1 MRTRS
6 LTPQTS
12 STEQLS
18 VNAQSPHPGLRVL
31 LCVDSLAAGG
41 TELNAVRTVEALR
54 RGGHDARLLALRAAG
69 PLLERCVRGGVPV
82 TELRVPPIRQGGVL
96 RRVGAL
102 VRLILATGAEVVHT
116 QDRYTNALLVP
127 WARLAGVRVVASRRW
142 WDLQPS
148 RAIRAGNRLA
158 FRLAH
163 HVTAN
168 SQRVAELV
176 RKVDGVP
183 PQKITVVP
191 NFLDEWAL
199 EAAGEAER
207 RMLRERLG
215 IPDAAARVV
224 GVVAN
229 LRPVKA
235 HEVLLEAMAIVM
247 RGRRDVLLALV
258 GDGECRPALERQ
270 ARKLGIAQR
279 VTFAGAR
286 SEPVNW
292 HAAFDVSVL
301 ASYSEGFPNTVVEG
315 MAAGNPVVATDVGG
329 TADAIRDEVTGLL
342 VPAGSAAALAAALV
356 RVLDDP
362 TLARRLG
369 QAALQR
375 AQHEFRADAVIPRL
389 EMLYSSLLAESSMP
403 RS

>member
-1 MRTRS
+1 MSAWS

-18 VNAQSPHPGLRVL
+18 VNALTPRLRVL

-41 TELNAVRTVEALR
+41 TELNAVRTVEALMR
-54 RGGHDARLLALRAAG
+54 RGHDARLLALRADG
-69 PLLERCVRGGVPV
+69 PLLDRCVQRGVPLM
-82 TELRVPPIRQGGVL
+82 EFRVPPIREGGVF
-96 RRVGAL
+96 RRAAAL
-102 VRLILATGAEVVHT
+102 VRLVQRIGAEVLHT
-116 QDRYTNALLVP
+116 QDRYTNAFLVP

-168 SQRVAELV
+168 SERVAELV
-176 RKVDGVP
+176 RRVDGVP
-183 PQKITVVP
+183 QEKVTVIP

-207 RMLRERLG
+207 LMLRDRLG
-215 IPDAAARVV
+215 IPNAAWRVV
-224 GVVAN
+224 GAVAN

-235 HEVLLEAMAIVM
+235 HEVLLEAMAAVL
-247 RGRRDVLLALV
+247 RERSDVCLALV
-258 GDGECRPALERQ
+258 GDGECRPGLERQ
-270 ARKLGIAQR
+270 AQTLGIAER
-279 VTFAGAR
+279 VIFAGAR

-342 VPAGSAAALAAALV
+342 VPAGSAAALAAALG
-356 RVLDDP
+356 RVLDDE

-369 QAALQR
+369 QAAVER
-375 AQHEFRADAVIPRL
+375 ARHEFRADAVIPRL
-389 EMLYSSLLAESSMP
+389 ETLYSALLAESSRR